1 MKCLLGCFIIIVCDF
16 SFVFS
21 NIWFFSVNMSGLTLP
36 EMVDLLLKDD
46 ILYGL
51 FVRRVLADVS
61 HIVRNCPV
69 RIKRGGRDEAD

>member
-1 MKCLLGCFIIIVCDF
+1 
-16 SFVFS
+16 
-21 NIWFFSVNMSGLTLP
+21 MSGLTLP